1 MTQPR
6 RRNYRLLALGTAPIL
21 VGLLLRAPPP
31 PSDPV
36 VRTLGEE
43 FRGQVRRTE
52 YLRVASRGERPRP
65 GTFVFVFVSLFCV
78 CVCVCVCMAN
88 HSTRLHRT
96 HCVD

>member
-36 VRTLGEE
+36 VRALGEE

-52 YLRVASRGERPRP
+52 HLRVASRGERPPLRHLWLRLRL
-65 GTFVFVFVSLFCV
+65 SLVCV
-78 CVCVCVCMAN
+78 CVCVCVC
-88 HSTRLHRT
+88 
-96 HCVD
+96 VYG